1 MAGSKAC
8 GHCFVCGIFSPSR
21 HREGK
26 AGAADEGQMS
36 AVASS
41 QAADLYMIFKFEQLF
56 YHSDGWVCLQ
66 TLTVLTKF

>member
-8 GHCFVCGIFSPSR
+8 GHCFVCRIFSPSR

-26 AGAADEGQMS
+26 AVAADEGQMS

-41 QAADLYMIFKFEQLF
+41 QAADLYMLFKFEQLF

-66 TLTVLTKF
+66 NLTVLTKF